1 MVQVS
6 TCIDILFCECY
17 FILYT
22 KHIVVVATS
31 EYKGVVRLYVRRDA
45 LCNLCLV
52 RVPLYIP
59 VLCMCVAKVLARLR
73 IAQARLSLC

>member
-6 TCIDILFCECY
+6 TCIQILFRECY

-45 LCNLCLV
+45 HG
-52 RVPLYIP
+52 PSIYMYQDSI
-59 VLCMCVAKVLARLR
+59 
-73 IAQARLSLC
+73 S

>member
-31 EYKGVVRLYVRRDA
+31 ECKGGVRLYVRRDA
-45 LCNLCLV
+45 QCIYCLV

-59 VLCMCVAKVLARLR
+59 CASKAQARLR
-73 IAQARLSLC
+73 IAQARLGLC

>member
-6 TCIDILFCECY
+6 TCIQILFRECY

-22 KHIVVVATS
+22 KNIVVVATS

-45 LCNLCLV
+45 QC
-52 RVPLYIP
+52 I
-59 VLCMCVAKVLARLR
+59 
-73 IAQARLSLC
+73 